1 MIPMFKQKVGMTKI
15 YAKGIAELFLIRCNP
30 YHWDGSGEVPDNI
43 SFDVYKRKIDETYDG
58 CTLEIQLCKPDGC
71 LCYAASVHLYEGG
84 FWTGHGIGCFDKT
97 AICNDPGSVDALT
110 SAIMRVCMIY
120 ENLTNF
126 RKVFVKCLTISQKR
140 MNEIKQYTD
149 DGKEQDEIEFESV
162 IFADGTSNS
171 LSPTRIAGKVNT
183 RSSWM
188 LFPAAKMC
196 GLSSKGTA
204 SSSVFS
210 TLCPA

>member
-110 SAIMRVCMIY
+110 SAIMRVCMTY

-126 RKVFVKCLTISQKR
+126 RKVFVKYLTISQQR
-140 MNEIKQYTD
+140 MNEIKKYTD
-149 DGKEQDEIEFESV
+149 DGKEQDEIEFE
-162 IFADGTSNS
+162 
-171 LSPTRIAGKVNT
+171 
-183 RSSWM
+183 
-188 LFPAAKMC
+188 
-196 GLSSKGTA
+196 
-204 SSSVFS
+204 
-210 TLCPA
+210 

>member
-1 MIPMFKQKVGMTKI
+1 MSPMFKQNVGMTKI

-110 SAIMRVCMIY
+110 SAI
-120 ENLTNF
+120 
-126 RKVFVKCLTISQKR
+126 
-140 MNEIKQYTD
+140 KQYVYDRNNDTTSLDVMLKLLEKFD
-149 DGKEQDEIEFESV
+149 DSVVVDYLANPTGWEERFAKVLEQSGIWDSFAKE
-162 IFADGTSNS
+162 FAEPFVAY
-171 LSPTRIAGKVNT
+171 LVQTRQHLDAFSADPSCRENVCKNL
-183 RSSWM
+183 M
-188 LFPAAKMC
+188 AA
-196 GLSSKGTA
+196 
-204 SSSVFS
+204 V
-210 TLCPA
+210 

>member
-1 MIPMFKQKVGMTKI
+1 MSPMFKQAVGMTEI

-30 YHWDGSGEVPDNI
+30 YHWDGSGEVPDDVK
-43 SFDVYKRKIDETYDG
+43 FDVYKRKIDETYDG

-110 SAIMRVCMIY
+110 GAIMRVCMTY

-162 IFADGTSNS
+162 IFADGMGCI
-171 LSPTRIAGKVNT
+171 RQ
-183 RSSWM
+183 W
-188 LFPAAKMC
+188 F
-196 GLSSKGTA
+196 
-204 SSSVFS
+204 
-210 TLCPA
+210 

>member
-1 MIPMFKQKVGMTKI
+1 MIPMFKQNVGMTKI

-71 LCYAASVHLYEGG
+71 PCYAASVHLYEGG

-110 SAIMRVCMIY
+110 NAIMRVCMIY

-126 RKVFVKCLTISQKR
+126 PQGFRQVPYHQPET
-140 MNEIKQYTD
+140 NERNQAVY
-149 DGKEQDEIEFESV
+149 
-162 IFADGTSNS
+162 
-171 LSPTRIAGKVNT
+171 R
-183 RSSWM
+183 
-188 LFPAAKMC
+188 
-196 GLSSKGTA
+196 
-204 SSSVFS
+204 
-210 TLCPA
+210 

>member
-1 MIPMFKQKVGMTKI
+1 MIPMFKQNVGMTKI

-97 AICNDPGSVDALT
+97 AICNDPGSVDAFDEYD
-110 SAIMRVCMIY
+110 IEY
-120 ENLTNF
+120 EE
-126 RKVFVKCLTISQKR
+126 V
-140 MNEIKQYTD
+140 
-149 DGKEQDEIEFESV
+149 
-162 IFADGTSNS
+162 
-171 LSPTRIAGKVNT
+171 
-183 RSSWM
+183 
-188 LFPAAKMC
+188 
-196 GLSSKGTA
+196 
-204 SSSVFS
+204 
-210 TLCPA
+210 